1 MMVYLKMRTMICAA
15 LVLTSVAAFARPEP
29 NAFLNRRV
37 SNVRELVSQVRTD
50 DQVADRFERHFG
62 MSQSALVDYFS
73 GLHVATLNE
82 DGTYMVYS
90 VPKDGVIKAHVER
103 LDKGTRVF
111 ADASGM
117 PILKASC
124 GNALVPGSTA
134 QVPMLSPGV
143 PAMAQTLRAVDVT
156 TSAGAAVPETNYV
169 AMAPPQPVALQPA
182 TPPQVNT
189 GSSNQNIALPVALAA
204 LGGGAAFMVGGGGS
218 APVPEPATVLVM
230 VAAVGALTLRR
241 RK

>member
-1 MMVYLKMRTMICAA
+1 MKVNLRMRTIICAA
-15 LVLTSVAAFARPEP
+15 LALTSVAAFARPEP
-29 NAFLNRRV
+29 NAFLNHRV
-37 SNVRELVSQVRTD
+37 SSVTGLVTQVRTD
-50 DQVADRFERHFG
+50 DEVADRFERHFG

-73 GLHVATLNE
+73 GLHLATLNE

-103 LDKGTRVF
+103 LDKGTKVF
-111 ADASGM
+111 ADANGM

-134 QVPMLSPGV
+134 QMPVLSPGV

-156 TSAGAAVPETNYV
+156 TVAGTPVPETNYV

-189 GSSNQNIALPVALAA
+189 GSSNQNFALPAALAA

-218 APVPEPATVLVM
+218 APVPEPATIFVLA
-230 VAAVGALTLRR
+230 AAVGGLCLRR